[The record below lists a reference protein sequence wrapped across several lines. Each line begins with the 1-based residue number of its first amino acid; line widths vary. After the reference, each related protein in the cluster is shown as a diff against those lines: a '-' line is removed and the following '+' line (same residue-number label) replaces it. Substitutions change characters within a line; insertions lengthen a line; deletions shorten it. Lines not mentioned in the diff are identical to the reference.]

1 MSRSIWAKFSSFLH
15 NPPAWFVFAL
25 AFPAVLLLHWKLLR
39 LPYYWDE
46 AGYYIPAAFDFFR
59 TGSLIPFSTLSN
71 AHPPLPS
78 VYLAAWWKLF
88 GFSPFVTRTA
98 MCIIA
103 AIALTAVWKI
113 AFMAAGRQSI
123 GIAVP
128 ALTAIYPVFFAQS
141 SLAHADL
148 FAAAATLW
156 GLAFFLDK
164 RRVWSAILCFSL
176 AVLSKETAI
185 VTPVAIAAWE
195 GWRALRGRSWK
206 GSARNAAVLLTPLGP
221 LGLWYLYH
229 WHRTGF
235 IFGNSEYLRYNATA
249 NLNPLRFLLALW
261 HRVNQISLHMN
272 LFVPVLLALACLLLD
287 PVAEAE
293 RPPRSPISVEIQ
305 TLFFVVIGANLIF
318 YSILGGALLTR
329 YMLPLYPLVILL
341 CVHTFRRR
349 IRRWSWFIALTAVA
363 FVSALFVNPPYRFA
377 PEDNLAYS
385 DMIRMQQDA
394 IAEIIAR
401 YPQETVL
408 TAWPASDELS
418 KPYLGYVSQP
428 VDVALVD
435 NFSFGQIQRA
445 SQSDDQ
451 YNVALVFST
460 KYVPPRWTLHLGRFN
475 EKMDAR
481 FFGFHYDLG
490 PATIARLLG
499 GQVVWSENRGGQWAA
514 VLHFDRPEEA
524 RLRAQLNP
532 ASRTGRQL

>member
-1 MSRSIWAKFSSFLH
+1 MSRSTRAEFSSFLH

-25 AFPAVLLLHWKLLR
+25 AFPAVLLLHWKLLH

-78 VYLAAWWKLF
+78 VYLAAFWKLF

-103 AIALTAVWKI
+103 AAALTAVWRISFLASGRRSI
-113 AFMAAGRQSI
+113 ALAA
-123 GIAVP
+123 V

-156 GLAFFLDK
+156 GLTFFLDK
-164 RRVWSAILCFSL
+164 CRMWPAIVCFSL

-195 GWRALRGRSWK
+195 GWLAVRRRSWV
-206 GSARNAAVLLTPLGP
+206 GARNAIVLLTPVVP

-235 IFGNSEYLRYNATA
+235 IFGNPEYLRYNASA

-261 HRVNQISLHMN
+261 HRVNQISLNMN
-272 LFVPVLLALACLLLD
+272 LFVPVLLALACLVLD
-287 PVAEAE
+287 PVADAEE
-293 RPPRSPISVEIQ
+293 RPRSAMAVEIRS
-305 TLFFVVIGANLIF
+305 LFFVVIGANVVF

-349 IRRWSWFIALTAVA
+349 VRRWSWFVAFTGVA

-385 DMIRMQQDA
+385 DMIHLQQDA
-394 IAEIIAR
+394 IAQIAAR

-408 TAWPASDELS
+408 TAWPASDELG
-418 KPYLGYVSQP
+418 KPYLGYVNQP
-428 VDVALVD
+428 IHVAVVD

-445 SQSDDQ
+445 SQSDDR
-451 YNVALVFST
+451 YDVALVFST
-460 KYVPPRWTLHLGRFN
+460 KYAPPRWMLPLGHFN

-481 FFGFHYDLG
+481 FFGLHYDLG
-490 PATIARLLG
+490 PGTIARLLG
-499 GQVVWSENRGGQWAA
+499 GRVVWSENRGGQWAA

-532 ASRTGRQL
+532 ASRAGRQL